1 MVWRLAYLLLTQP
14 CCRKWDY
21 GPKSLV
27 MNSLGINLQGP
38 HSPFMIVAF
47 SAVGWQSH
55 EMLTPIQNGKK
66 NYGFYSRLAQ
76 AGTGLSESIMVR
88 GDASLGDLTH
98 DKLSPLQQ
106 RTLSKYLH
114 TVLRCHTAKAH
125 TRG

>member
-76 AGTGLSESIMVR
+76 AGKGLPESIMVR
-88 GDASLGDLTH
+88 GEESLGDLTP
-98 DKLSPLQQ
+98 DELCLLQQ
-106 RTLSKYLH
+106 CEASKYLRA
-114 TVLRCHTAKAH
+114 VPRCHTAKAPV
-125 TRG
+125 RG